1 MSNKNSKG
9 KKGKGLLSVDAVVAE
24 NRRARH
30 DYFIEDTFEA
40 GIQLTG
46 TEVKSLRLG
55 RCSINE
61 AHVAPSGN
69 EIVMHN
75 SHIPEYEPA
84 HHKQQHA
91 PRRAR
96 KLLLHRSEINKLNG
110 SVTQKGYTI
119 VPIKLYFN
127 KNGLAK
133 ILIGL
138 AKGKKQHDKREDM
151 KQKDWNRSKQRVLR
165 EKG

>member
-1 MSNKNSKG
+1 MAKKN
-9 KKGKGLLSVDAVVAE
+9 KGKGGLLSINATIAE

-46 TEVKSLRLG
+46 TEVKSLRMG
-55 RCSINE
+55 QASINE
-61 AHVAPSGN
+61 AHVGPDGN
-69 EIVMHN
+69 EIKLYN
-75 SHIPEYEPA
+75 AHIAVYPQATDRQNHEPT
-84 HHKQQHA
+84 
-91 PRRAR
+91 RAR
-96 KLLLHRSEINKLNG
+96 KLLLHRKEINKLNG

-127 KNGLAK
+127 DKGMAK

-138 AKGKKQHDKREDM
+138 GKGKKLHDKRDTI
-151 KQKDWNRSKQRVLR
+151 KNRDWGRQKQRLMR